1 MLAAAPEFRRI
12 HETFHPKVLRYLTRL
27 AGESEAEDLAQTVML
42 RVSEGLDKF
51 RGEASLSTW
60 IYRIATNAALD
71 RLRRSGREQAEA
83 QNTLRTVETQPE
95 IDSDPES
102 FPLETQSPSVEAT
115 AIREEM
121 NTCIREFI
129 ARLPESYKT
138 VMTLSELEG
147 FTNAEIAEIL
157 EVSLDTVKIRLH
169 RARERLRK
177 ELQAGCNFERD
188 ERNDFACDRKA
199 HPDRAA

>member
-1 MLAAAPEFRRI
+1 
-12 HETFHPKVLRYLTRL
+12 LTRL
-27 AGESEAEDLAQTVML
+27 VGESEAEDLAQTVML
-42 RVSEGLDKF
+42 RVSEGLPSF

-71 RLRRSGREQAEA
+71 RLRRSGPGQAEVQEA
-83 QNTLRTVETQPE
+83 VQTESG
-95 IDSDPES
+95 IDSETES
-102 FPLETQSPSVEAT
+102 FPPEAQTPSVEAT

-129 ARLPESYKT
+129 GRLPETYKT
-138 VMTLSELEG
+138 VMVLSELEG

-177 ELQAGCNFERD
+177 DLEAGCSFDRDERD
-188 ERNDFACDRKA
+188 ELACDRKPQA
-199 HPDRAA
+199 DRAA